1 MTTNT
6 KNTNININTNT
17 NLSPTTTTNNLNSDD
32 IKKALVII
40 KSRPEVPF
48 VSDTEEVKEKQKFI

>member
-1 MTTNT
+1 MIS
-6 KNTNININTNT
+6 KE
-17 NLSPTTTTNNLNSDD
+17 SDD

-48 VSDTEEVKEKQKFI
+48 ISDTDEVKNVFNFITQ

>member
-1 MTTNT
+1 MKIFNFIFIYWKLTYLKKELNTT
-6 KNTNININTNT
+6 KH
-17 NLSPTTTTNNLNSDD
+17 PDD

-48 VSDTEEVKEKQKFI
+48 VSDTDEVILFHKEF